1 MKKSYGGLTQQRTKG
16 GISMRA
22 RITEYNNES
31 GKVIKKGFVNYH
43 YAESLETANTP
54 IIQVSLP
61 DKSKTIAVCVDIPLR
76 QLLNYV
82 KNKEIPEKK
91 SLMR

>member
-1 MKKSYGGLTQQRTKG
+1 
-16 GISMRA
+16 MRA
-22 RITEYNNES
+22 RIMEYNNES

-61 DKSKTIAVCVDIPLR
+61 DKTKTIAVCVDIPIR
-76 QLLNYV
+76 ALLQYV
-82 KNKEIPEKK
+82 NGK
-91 SLMR
+91 SLPDKKVLKRPT